1 MLFYILWLLAFIAV
15 ILGVIKSFHRYDEG
29 GGFFMIIFGIV
40 FCIIPLVSWISHS
53 SDLSNIKNQHLN
65 IKEYQLRVDS
75 LQERLNNFDYP
86 VGALMNAD
94 TPVAAIVN
102 SLSHAESKL
111 LAAKES
117 MIESI
122 KDVDARKLGPMSG
135 VINFV
140 GDYKQQTELN

>member
-1 MLFYILWLLAFIAV
+1 MLFYILWLLAFV
-15 ILGVIKSFHRYDEG
+15 IVVLGVVKSLHRYDEG
-29 GGFFMIIFGIV
+29 GGLFIILFGIIFS
-40 FCIIPLVSWISHS
+40 IIPIGSW
-53 SDLSNIKNQHLN
+53 LSQHLN
-65 IKEYQLRVDS
+65 IKEYQVRVDS
-75 LQERLNNFDYP
+75 LEERLDNFDYP

-117 MIESI
+117 MIKSI

-140 GDYKQQTELN
+140 GDYKLQEEK

>member
-1 MLFYILWLLAFIAV
+1 MLFYILLVLSAFLIILAV
-15 ILGVIKSFHRYDEG
+15 IICDSLSAPTVVLAVIISVPSF
-29 GGFFMIIFGIV
+29 
-40 FCIIPLVSWISHS
+40 VSWSS
-53 SDLSNIKNQHLN
+53 QASDLSNIRNQHLVVA
-65 IKEYQLRVDS
+65 EYQLRVDN

-117 MIESI
+117 MINSI

-140 GDYKQQTELN
+140 GDYKQQEEE

>member
-1 MLFYILWLLAFIAV
+1 MLFYILWLLAFIVV
-15 ILGVIKSFHRYDEG
+15 ILGVMKSFHRYDEG
-29 GGFFMIIFGIV
+29 GGLFMIFLGIA
-40 FCIIPLVSWISHS
+40 FSIIPIASWINHS

-75 LQERLNNFDYP
+75 LQERLNTFDYP

-111 LAAKES
+111 LEAKES
-117 MIESI
+117 MINSI

-140 GDYKQQTELN
+140 GDYKLQEEK